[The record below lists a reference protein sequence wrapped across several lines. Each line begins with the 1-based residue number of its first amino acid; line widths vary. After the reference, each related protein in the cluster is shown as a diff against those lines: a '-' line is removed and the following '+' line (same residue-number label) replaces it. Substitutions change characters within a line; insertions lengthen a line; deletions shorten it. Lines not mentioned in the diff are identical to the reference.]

1 MGRDGTGVVSL
12 GVTKGRRV
20 EMVTIDDPALVE
32 VLQMVVGG
40 LSPGERVVGMEE
52 REFRRVFQEAL
63 EELRVSELRY
73 KPYSLRRGGATED
86 FRLHGRLDRALL
98 RGRWKGHTAARQY
111 TLEGMEMAVR
121 LQRSASV
128 ELGILV
134 AGQEMERTFELL
146 RRGGA

>member
-1 MGRDGTGVVSL
+1 
-12 GVTKGRRV
+12 
-20 EMVTIDDPALVE
+20 
-32 VLQMVVGG
+32 
-40 LSPGERVVGMEE
+40 MEE

-98 RGRWKGHTAARQY
+98 RGRWMGHTATRQY
-111 TLEGMEMAVR
+111 ILEGMEMAVR
-121 LQRSASV
+121 LQRSPSV

-146 RRGGA
+146 GRGGA